1 MQCTPAIG
9 QLTCL
14 TLSVPIC
21 TMSLFLIHVRLVMSL
36 CQLAKIF
43 LSKSHAKLFAKF
55 LTYPLLNKQFILS
68 MILRSTT
75 PDVLRSRKNIDVVS
89 GERSSVSLDIYV
101 TGLQLITPSTS
112 HIILGARRS
121 LLMLALAL

>member
-14 TLSVPIC
+14 TFSVPIC

-55 LTYPLLNKQFILS
+55 LTYPLLKKQFILS

-101 TGLQLITPSTS
+101 TGLQLMTPSTS
-112 HIILGARRS
+112 HIIVRS
-121 LLMLALAL
+121 SS